1 MRSRDIAA
9 ASNVE
14 IFSDETGRKY
24 SYNKTSKETVWVD
37 EEESGVA
44 IEEQGETK
52 QCKKK
57 RQSFR
62 KIVGDDKAVFFQNVE
77 TGETV
82 RNRPVDSELVF

>member
-1 MRSRDIAA
+1 MRSRDVAA

-14 IFSDETGRKY
+14 IISGGRGRKY
-24 SYNKTSKETVWVD
+24 SYNKTTKETVWLD
-37 EEESGVA
+37 DEESGVA

-57 RQSFR
+57 RPLFQE
-62 KIVGDDKAVFFQNVE
+62 IVGDNKAVFFQNVE